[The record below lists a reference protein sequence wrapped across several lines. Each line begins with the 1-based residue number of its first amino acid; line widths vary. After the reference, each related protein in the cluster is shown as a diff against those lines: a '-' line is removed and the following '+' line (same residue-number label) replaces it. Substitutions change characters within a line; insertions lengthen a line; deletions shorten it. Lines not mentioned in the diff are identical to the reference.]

1 MHSVSFEGGRM
12 ETIFT
17 IGHWHCLGGKSPY
30 APGARPA
37 CTVPVVNGSF
47 FFFFQLLSRLMAFS
61 SLHGWACCLRYK
73 LGLLV
78 GHLTCETLCL
88 VEPSPFSLYIYVK
101 HSLGAHASHG
111 FTLWAVAP
119 VGELDFHVNSHF
131 WYFVLYNGHCVRCKS
146 GLLCRWLPLYC
157 LSLLTCNDVQ
167 SSMKHQHQTW
177 YQDNVAHP
185 LDCHVLPV
193 EYMFARKVAS
203 SEQVGLGKM
212 LQVPFEAI

>member
-47 FFFFQLLSRLMAFS
+47 FFFSVTVKVDGIFFFTWLSMLSQIQARATCRS
-61 SLHGWACCLRYK
+61 SYMRNSMLSG
-73 LGLLV
+73 
-78 GHLTCETLCL
+78 TF
-88 VEPSPFSLYIYVK
+88 PFSLYIYVK

-111 FTLWAVAP
+111 FALWAVAP